1 MLFMVVPVVWKYKT
15 MSMNDAPRSERLHIA
30 LFGRRNAGKSSL
42 INALTGQQTALVS
55 DVPGT
60 TTDPVMKSMEIL
72 PLGPCVLI
80 DTAGFDDSGKV
91 GDLRTERTREVIK
104 QTDIAIIV
112 TDDISLDDEAAW
124 AGLLKQANVP
134 FVAVLNKVDLMPEVS
149 STLLADTAK
158 RLGCDVVPVSA
169 LHGTGLDLLRK
180 TLAGLMPENEK
191 QSLTGNLAK
200 PGDTVLLVMPQDP
213 QAPKGRL
220 ILPQVQTLRD
230 LMDKGCIAMCCTTE
244 GIDQAFASLR
254 DPPHLIITDSQV
266 FDIVEQKIPKSHA
279 YANETDE
286 TDETDTPRKGAKPL
300 RKKDASR
307 LSALAWGHADEM
319 HEPLLTSFSVLMA
332 AHKGDINYF
341 VESAPAIDRLT
352 EQSRVL
358 IAEACTHAPL
368 AEDIGREKIPRLL
381 RKRVGQGLTV
391 NIVAGKD
398 FPDDVRGYDLVIHC
412 GGCMFNRKFMLSR
425 VEQCRAQGVPMTNYG
440 ITIAHVKGI
449 LDKVSLPH

>member
-1 MLFMVVPVVWKYKT
+1 MVEKENSLNGT
-15 MSMNDAPRSERLHIA
+15 PRSERLHIA
-30 LFGRRNAGKSSL
+30 LFGRRNVGKSSL

-60 TTDPVMKSMEIL
+60 TTDPVSKSMEML

-80 DTAGFDDSGKV
+80 DTAGFGDGGKV

-112 TDDISLDDEAAW
+112 TDGTSLDDESAW

-134 FVAVLNKVDLMPEVS
+134 YVTVLNKVDLLNEVP
-149 STLLADTAK
+149 STLLADIAK
-158 RLGCDVVPVSA
+158 RLNCDVIAVSA
-169 LHGTGLDLLRK
+169 LQGTGLGLLRK

-200 PGDTVLLVMPQDP
+200 AGDTVLLVMPQDP

-230 LMDKGCIAMCCTTE
+230 LIDKGCIAICCTTQDM
-244 GIDQAFASLR
+244 DQALASLR
-254 DPPHLIITDSQV
+254 EPPHLIITDSQV
-266 FDIVEQKIPKSHA
+266 FDIVEQKKPQ
-279 YANETDE
+279 
-286 TDETDTPRKGAKPL
+286 DT
-300 RKKDASR
+300 
-307 LSALAWGHADEM
+307 
-319 HEPLLTSFSVLMA
+319 LLTSFSVLMA
-332 AHKGDINYF
+332 AHKGDIQYF
-341 VESAPAIDRLT
+341 VESAPAINRLT
-352 EQSRVL
+352 EESRVL

-381 RKRVGQGLTV
+381 RKRVGEKLTV
-391 NIVAGKD
+391 DIVAGKD

-412 GGCMFNRKFMLSR
+412 GGCMFNRRFMLQR

-440 ITIAHVKGI
+440 ITIAHIKGI
-449 LDKVSLPH
+449 LGKVSLP

>member
-1 MLFMVVPVVWKYKT
+1 MVD
-15 MSMNDAPRSERLHIA
+15 NFNRAPRSERLHIA

-104 QTDIAIIV
+104 QTDIAILV
-112 TDDISLDDEAAW
+112 TDGSSLDDEATW
-124 AGLLKQANVP
+124 AALLKQANVP
-134 FVAVLNKVDLMPEVS
+134 FVTVLNKVDLLEEVP
-149 STLLADTAK
+149 STLLEDMAK

-169 LHGTGLDLLRK
+169 INGTGLDTLRD
-180 TLAGLMPENEK
+180 TLAGLMPESEK
-191 QSLTGNLAK
+191 KSLTGDLAH

-230 LMDKGCIAMCCTTE
+230 LMDKRCIAICCTTDD
-244 GIDQAFASLR
+244 IDSTLAALKE
-254 DPPHLIITDSQV
+254 PPRLIITDSQV
-266 FDIVEQKIPKSHA
+266 FDIVEKK
-279 YANETDE
+279 
-286 TDETDTPRKGAKPL
+286 KPEG
-300 RKKDASR
+300 S
-307 LSALAWGHADEM
+307 
-319 HEPLLTSFSVLMA
+319 LLTSFSVLMA
-332 AHKGDINYF
+332 AHKGDIRFF
-341 VESAPAIDRLT
+341 VRSAMAIDRMT

-368 AEDIGREKIPRLL
+368 AEDIGREKIPRML
-381 RKRVGQGLTV
+381 RQRVGQGLTV
-391 NIVAGKD
+391 DIVAGKD
-398 FPDDVRGYDLVIHC
+398 FPEDVTSYDLVIHC

-425 VEQCRAQGVPMTNYG
+425 VDQCRRQGTPMTNYG
-440 ITIAHVKGI
+440 ITIAHLKGI
-449 LDKVSLPH
+449 LGKVSLP

>member
-1 MLFMVVPVVWKYKT
+1 MVD
-15 MSMNDAPRSERLHIA
+15 NNFNRAPRSERLHIA

-104 QTDIAIIV
+104 QTDIAILV
-112 TDDISLDDEAAW
+112 TDGSSLDDEATW
-124 AGLLKQANVP
+124 AALLKQANVP
-134 FVAVLNKVDLMPEVS
+134 FVTVLNKVDLLEEVP
-149 STLLADTAK
+149 STLLEDMAK

-169 LHGTGLDLLRK
+169 INGTGLDTLRD
-180 TLAGLMPENEK
+180 TLAGLMPESEK
-191 QSLTGNLAK
+191 QSLTGDLAR

-230 LMDKGCIAMCCTTE
+230 LMDKRCIAICCTTDD
-244 GIDQAFASLR
+244 IDSTLAALKE
-254 DPPHLIITDSQV
+254 PPRLIITDSQV
-266 FDIVEQKIPKSHA
+266 FDIVEKK
-279 YANETDE
+279 
-286 TDETDTPRKGAKPL
+286 KPEE
-300 RKKDASR
+300 S
-307 LSALAWGHADEM
+307 
-319 HEPLLTSFSVLMA
+319 LLTSFSVLMA
-332 AHKGDINYF
+332 AHKGDIRF
-341 VESAPAIDRLT
+341 FIRSAMAIDRMT

-368 AEDIGREKIPRLL
+368 AEDIGREKIPRML
-381 RKRVGQGLTV
+381 RQRVGQGLTV
-391 NIVAGKD
+391 DIVAGKD
-398 FPDDVRGYDLVIHC
+398 FPEDVTSYDLVIHC

-425 VEQCRAQGVPMTNYG
+425 VDQCRRQGTPMTNYG
-440 ITIAHVKGI
+440 ITIAHLKGI
-449 LDKVSLPH
+449 LGKVSLP

>member
-1 MLFMVVPVVWKYKT
+1 MVEKENSLNGT
-15 MSMNDAPRSERLHIA
+15 PRSERLHIA
-30 LFGRRNAGKSSL
+30 LFGRRNVGKSSL

-60 TTDPVMKSMEIL
+60 TTDPVSKSMEIL

-112 TDDISLDDEAAW
+112 TDGTSLDDESAW

-134 FVAVLNKVDLMPEVS
+134 YVTVLNKVDLLNEVP
-149 STLLADTAK
+149 STLLADIAK
-158 RLGCDVVPVSA
+158 RLNCDVIAVSA
-169 LHGTGLDLLRK
+169 MQGTGLDLLRK

-191 QSLTGNLAK
+191 QSLTGSLAK
-200 PGDTVLLVMPQDP
+200 AGDTVLLVMPQDP

-230 LMDKGCIAMCCTTE
+230 LMDKGCIAICCTTQDM
-244 GIDQAFASLR
+244 DQALASLR
-254 DPPHLIITDSQV
+254 EPPHLIITDSQV
-266 FDIVEQKIPKSHA
+266 FDIVEQKKPQ
-279 YANETDE
+279 
-286 TDETDTPRKGAKPL
+286 DT
-300 RKKDASR
+300 
-307 LSALAWGHADEM
+307 
-319 HEPLLTSFSVLMA
+319 LLTSFSVLMA
-332 AHKGDINYF
+332 AHKGDIQYF
-341 VESAPAIDRLT
+341 VESAPAINRLT
-352 EQSRVL
+352 EESRVL

-381 RKRVGQGLTV
+381 RKRVGEKLMV
-391 NIVAGKD
+391 DIVAGKD

-412 GGCMFNRKFMLSR
+412 GGCMFNRRFMLQR

-440 ITIAHVKGI
+440 ITIAHIKGI
-449 LDKVSLPH
+449 LGKVSLP

>member
-1 MLFMVVPVVWKYKT
+1 MVEKENSLNGT
-15 MSMNDAPRSERLHIA
+15 PRSERLHIA
-30 LFGRRNAGKSSL
+30 LFGRRNVGKSSL

-60 TTDPVMKSMEIL
+60 TTDPVSKSMEIL

-112 TDDISLDDEAAW
+112 TDGTSLDDESAW

-134 FVAVLNKVDLMPEVS
+134 YVTVLNKVDLLNEVP
-149 STLLADTAK
+149 STLLADIAK
-158 RLGCDVVPVSA
+158 RLNCDVIAVSA
-169 LHGTGLDLLRK
+169 LQGTGLGLLRK

-200 PGDTVLLVMPQDP
+200 AGDTVLLVMPQDP

-230 LMDKGCIAMCCTTE
+230 LIDKGCIAICCTTQDM
-244 GIDQAFASLR
+244 DQALASLR
-254 DPPHLIITDSQV
+254 EPPHLIITDSQV
-266 FDIVEQKIPKSHA
+266 FDIVEQKKPQ
-279 YANETDE
+279 ET
-286 TDETDTPRKGAKPL
+286 
-300 RKKDASR
+300 
-307 LSALAWGHADEM
+307 
-319 HEPLLTSFSVLMA
+319 LLTSFSVLMA
-332 AHKGDINYF
+332 AHKGDIQYF
-341 VESAPAIDRLT
+341 VESAPAINRLT
-352 EQSRVL
+352 EESRVL

-381 RKRVGQGLTV
+381 RKRVGEKLTV
-391 NIVAGKD
+391 DIVAGKD

-412 GGCMFNRKFMLSR
+412 GGCMFNRRFMLQR

-440 ITIAHVKGI
+440 ITIAHIKGI
-449 LDKVSLPH
+449 LGKVSLP